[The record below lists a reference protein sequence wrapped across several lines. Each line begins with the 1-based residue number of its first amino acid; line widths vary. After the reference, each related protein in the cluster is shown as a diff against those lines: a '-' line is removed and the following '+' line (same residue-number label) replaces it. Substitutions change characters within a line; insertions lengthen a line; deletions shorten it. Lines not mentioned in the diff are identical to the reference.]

1 MEDGEHMARVALC
14 VAIAGSVTVG
24 FLLGCAEVGIFMK
37 GANLH
42 PTPRINAFTVG
53 MGMTPVPALAWIAWL
68 WTCRCTKGSL
78 NVAAR
83 VIISAALVAGA
94 GWCVM
99 MALFAA
105 LFVG

>member
-1 MEDGEHMARVALC
+1 
-14 VAIAGSVTVG
+14 
-24 FLLGCAEVGIFMK
+24 
-37 GANLH
+37 
-42 PTPRINAFTVG
+42 

-68 WTCRCTKGSL
+68 WTCRRTKGSL